1 MKYLIL
7 FGCLSLTGCLYQT
20 VDQFDIQRAKN
31 LCGGIDKIVE
41 IVAQFDGGEKVA
53 CLNGKQGDL
62 GTVGAE

>member
-7 FGCLSLTGCLYQT
+7 ISCLSLTGCFYQT

-41 IVAQFDGGEKVA
+41 IESTFGGKESALCV
-53 CLNGKQGDL
+53 NGKYSTLL
-62 GTVGAE
+62 GVSAE